1 MNIILGA
8 LRATRSSSVQPTH
21 PFCSDFPYFTEWH
34 GPRRERQRQGS
45 SYLSPSHPIQPKE
58 RKEGSKKGRKEG
70 PSTYLSIWSSLHSDG
85 THYHPLS
92 VQCPL
97 LSSTQ
102 SHLTQAMKRVW
113 RLATDDELRRLDCI
127 AVKRECDRRTEPSYA
142 RTCLVRSYSVTPSLL
157 VYYVC
162 SHRNGAGKR
171 IE

>member
-1 MNIILGA
+1 MGA

-45 SYLSPSHPIQPKE
+45 SYLSPSHPIPPKE
-58 RKEGSKKGRKEG
+58 RKEGRKEGSKKGRKEG

-113 RLATDDELRRLDCI
+113 RLATDDELRRLYCSETRMRPPYRT
-127 AVKRECDRRTEPSYA
+127 VLREDMFSTF
-142 RTCLVRSYSVTPSLL
+142 L
-157 VYYVC
+157 
-162 SHRNGAGKR
+162 
-171 IE
+171 

>member
-1 MNIILGA
+1 MAWPSPGK
-8 LRATRSSSVQPTH
+8 ATTRLFLSKSFPSNPTK
-21 PFCSDFPYFTEWH
+21 
-34 GPRRERQRQGS
+34 R
-45 SYLSPSHPIQPKE
+45 KE
-58 RKEGSKKGRKEG
+58 GRKVGRKEGSKKGRKEG